1 MASQRSL
8 NVLFVRSG
16 DEGALPSSFRIGSR
30 PERGSEIP
38 FGLLRLASAVKFG
51 SVHRVSVHDARQPSA
66 TKLRSAATILRP
78 DVAIV
83 WLHPALL
90 AGGLEAARA
99 VRHSGCPLVL
109 GAGPLVDIWPEGARK
124 IPELDG
130 LLRSDDAAA
139 LLAALSVIASS
150 GSAQS
155 LASALS
161 AATPPSQKDCPQ
173 ADTDADPPLDCT
185 LDRKL
190 VDYATYTASPEGW
203 PSQQR
208 PPPSR
213 LVGLGSKSD
222 KGRFAASRVMMADL
236 YGQPLPPEEVLADM
250 NICTLLGIPWQDL
263 RPSSGSSTPERL
275 WWTELFAAL
284 TARSRLNRV
293 VPSRLRIQLSPA
305 IARALPLTELRSLTV
320 VRLDLGDVRCSV
332 PEEVDEALGAV
343 RAGRRAGLE
352 SSLTAVLG
360 AADGS
365 LTEDERG
372 LRALSRSAAQVDV
385 QLQVT
390 GFTED
395 PAAWSLW
402 LEAPKPDFTP
412 PGVDPLRRRL
422 LGRGVSERPA
432 PP

>member
-1 MASQRSL
+1 MVSQRSL

-30 PERGSEIP
+30 PERGTEIP

-51 SVHRVSVHDARQPSA
+51 SVHRVSLHDARHPSA
-66 TKLRSAATILRP
+66 SKLRNAATILRP
-78 DVAIV
+78 DVAVV

-99 VRHSGCPLVL
+99 VRHAGCPLVL
-109 GAGPLVDIWPEGARK
+109 GAGPLVDVWAQGARR

-130 LLRSDDAAA
+130 LLGSDDAAA
-139 LLAALSVIASS
+139 LLAALDVIASS

-161 AATPPSQKDCPQ
+161 IGDGPQDDAAPARS
-173 ADTDADPPLDCT
+173 LDCT

-190 VDYATYTASPEGW
+190 VDYAAYTASPCGW
-203 PSQQR
+203 PPPQL

-213 LVGLGSKSD
+213 LMGLGGKSD
-222 KGRFAASRVMMADL
+222 KGRFAASRVVMSDL
-236 YGQPLPPEEVLADM
+236 FGQPLPPEEVLADM
-250 NICTLLGIPWQDL
+250 NTCTLLGIPWQDL
-263 RPSSGSSTPERL
+263 RPSSDSSAPDRL

-284 TARSRLNRV
+284 KARSKISRV

-305 IARALPLTELRSLTV
+305 ISRALPLTELRALAV
-320 VRLDLGDVRCSV
+320 VRLDLGDVRCSA
-332 PEEVDEALGAV
+332 PEDVDEALGAV

-352 SSLTAVLG
+352 SSLTALLG
-360 AADGS
+360 APGGS

-372 LRALSRSAAQVDV
+372 LRALNRSAAQVDI
-385 QLQVT
+385 QLRVT
-390 GFTED
+390 DFTED

-402 LEAPKPDFTP
+402 LDAPKPNFTP

-422 LGRGVSERPA
+422 LGRGGAERPA